1 MRFLHTGDW
10 HVGKRLRGRSRDHEV
25 DLALDQVVELTR
37 DERIDVVLIAGDI
50 WEARTTSPESDMIV
64 FDALARLRA
73 TGATVVAIPGNHDSS
88 PRLEALGRLLTPL
101 GIVSVP
107 RVMRPADGG
116 VVEVL
121 SRDGEEAA
129 LIAAVPFV
137 PERRF
142 GDAASLFDD
151 RATLFNQYDEGMGTV
166 MAGMAAAFR
175 PDRVNVLMG
184 HLMIHGAKTG
194 GGERELTIGMTYA
207 VSPSRLPVTANYVAL
222 GHLHRPQ
229 SIPGAPGPARFAGSL
244 LQLDFAEAGHQKSVV
259 IVDAVVGKP
268 AKVSTAPITAG
279 RSLVT
284 VRGRLDDLASL
295 AAKSADAYLQVL
307 VETDGPVPGIAD
319 RVRELLPN
327 AVDIQVVYERDD
339 PEALP
344 GGGMRSLSPREQFL
358 HYFRH
363 AHGADPEEALVE
375 AFDHVYEEVG
385 EEVVLA

>member
-10 HVGKRLRGRSRDHEV
+10 HVGKRLRGRSRDREV
-25 DLALDQVVELTR
+25 ELALDQLVELTR

-50 WEARTTSPESDMIV
+50 WESQVTSPDSDMIV

-101 GIVSVP
+101 GIVTVP
-107 RVMRPADGG
+107 RVMRPSDGG
-116 VVEVL
+116 VVEVA
-121 SRDGEEAA
+121 SRDGSERA

-166 MAGMAAAFR
+166 MAGMAGAFL

-207 VSPSRLPVTANYVAL
+207 VSPSRLPATANYVAL

-229 SIPGAPGPARFAGSL
+229 AILGAPGPARFAGSL
-244 LQLDFAEAGHQKSVV
+244 LQLDFAEAGHKKSVV
-259 IVDAVVGKP
+259 IVDVVAGKP
-268 AKVSTAPITAG
+268 ANVTIAPITAG
-279 RSLVT
+279 RALLT
-284 VRGRLDDLASL
+284 VRGPFDELARLGEKAG
-295 AAKSADAYLQVL
+295 DAYLQVL

-327 AVDIQVVYERDD
+327 AVDIQVVYERDEG
-339 PEALP
+339 PAEP
-344 GGGMRSLSPREQFL
+344 GGGVRSLSPREQFL

-363 AHGADPEEALVE
+363 AHGADPETALVA
-375 AFDHVYEEVG
+375 AFDHVYDEVG
-385 EEVVLA
+385 EEVTFA

>member
-1 MRFLHTGDW
+1 MRFLHTSDW

-116 VVEVL
+116 VVEIP
-121 SRDGEEAA
+121 SRDGSESA

-151 RATLFNQYDEGMGTV
+151 RATLFNAYDEGMGTV

-207 VSPSRLPVTANYVAL
+207 VSPSRLPATAGYVAL

-229 SIPGAPGPARFAGSL
+229 SIPAAPGPARFAGSL
-244 LQLDFAEAGHQKSVV
+244 LQLDFAEAGHH
-259 IVDAVVGKP
+259 VGQCHFVEHA
-268 AKVSTAPITAG
+268 AKVRAQGHPDRLQGLRRAG
-279 RSLVT
+279 V
-284 VRGRLDDLASL
+284 VERLRRL
-295 AAKSADAYLQVL
+295 AAHA
-307 VETDGPVPGIAD
+307 G
-319 RVRELLPN
+319 
-327 AVDIQVVYERDD
+327 ER
-339 PEALP
+339 ALD
-344 GGGMRSLSPREQFL
+344 
-358 HYFRH
+358 
-363 AHGADPEEALVE
+363 GADHIRDGDLGGRALEPV
-375 AFDHVYEEVG
+375 AAVG
-385 EEVVLA
+385 PALAAHQP